1 MKVPVMYKKNIFDIN
16 YDKLAK
22 DGIKCLLFDLDNTLV
37 AAKQTVPEKK
47 VIKLLE
53 KLSNNFKVI
62 IISNSPSKR
71 LVKLHQHL
79 NVDYYAFSLKPLKR
93 NFKKVIKDHQFDVE
107 DIVLIGDQFMT
118 DVLGGSRM
126 GIKTIL
132 VDPLSGDLMC
142 TKFNRYL
149 ETKVIK
155 KLEKKNLF
163 FKGQYYE

>member
-16 YDKLAK
+16 YDKLSK
-22 DGIKCLLFDLDNTLV
+22 DGIRCLLFDLDNTLV
-37 AAKQTVPEKK
+37 AAKESIPEKK
-47 VIKLLE
+47 VIKLLN
-53 KLSNNFKVI
+53 KLTKDFKVI
-62 IISNSPSKR
+62 IISNSPRKR
-71 LVKLHQHL
+71 LDKLHKHL
-79 NVDYYAFSLKPLKR
+79 NIDYYAFSLKPLKR
-93 NFKKVIKDHQFDVE
+93 NFKKVIKDHKFDVE

-132 VDPLSGDLMC
+132 VDPISSDLMR
-142 TKFNRYL
+142 TKLNRYL
-149 ETKVIK
+149 ETRVIK